1 MSQLH
6 DLYEKDFYAWII
18 ENAKLIR
25 ENRLSELDVENL
37 AEEIECMGRTEKRE
51 LLHRLI
57 VLIMHLLKWKF
68 QPQKQSKSWR
78 STIWTQRRDLLRLL
92 QESPSLKHILQE
104 RLIEA
109 YDDAVIQAVCQT
121 SLPQSFFPTKCPFT
135 WEQIFDENFWP
146 SQDTNKKDNH
156 A

>member
-25 ENRLSELDVENL
+25 ENRLGELDVENL

-51 LLHRLI
+51 LFHRLI
-57 VLIMHLLKWKF
+57 VLIMHLLKWKL
-68 QPQKQSKSWR
+68 QHQKQSKSWR
-78 STIWTQRRDLLRLL
+78 STIWTQRRELVDLLE
-92 QESPSLKHILQE
+92 ESPSLRNILQE
-104 RLIEA
+104 RLAKA
-109 YDDAVIQAVCQT
+109 YENAVIKAIGET
-121 SLPQSFFPTKCPFT
+121 SLPQSVFPVECPFT

-146 SQDTNKKDNH
+146 SQDNK
-156 A
+156 

>member
-51 LLHRLI
+51 LFHRLI
-57 VLIMHLLKWKF
+57 VLIMHLLKWKC

-78 STIWTQRRDLLRLL
+78 STIWTQREELADLL
-92 QESPSLKHILQE
+92 QESPSLQYIL
-104 RLIEA
+104 
-109 YDDAVIQAVCQT
+109 QT
-121 SLPQSFFPTKCPFT
+121 SLDKAYLKAISKASDETSLPKSQFPAECPFT

-146 SQDTNKKDNH
+146 SQDNK
-156 A
+156 